1 MSSEGKKGRG
11 KIEKKAH
18 ALLAAAT
25 VLGCVLY
32 LVWPHAG
39 FVFDD
44 PVTILHNRMVQE
56 SPIFS
61 VRENPFRAVVNLTF
75 WLQHRLH
82 RPAFAPMTIAAA
94 RPRITGRGE
103 RLRPFYLDPATGA
116 AVPVTIDRDQGMVY
130 PLPPSWPFH
139 LFNLGLHLLNG
150 WLLFYILRRLRTAD
164 LLAAACAAA
173 FILHP
178 LATEPVNYITAR
190 FALMALAFSLAAA
203 LAHLRADGRG
213 KGELIALGFYILAL
227 FSKETAAG
235 LPLMLFVLDLA
246 RGRVR
251 PLCLAGLGVLAAY
264 AAARSQWLVVLG
276 MRPGEVL
283 DWPLYL
289 LAQQRVFWLYLDKV
303 LLPVRLN
310 FDYFLRSRPGLD
322 AAFAALNLVILTAAS
337 IRLLQILARLRAAP
351 ARPGAEGKRRPEARA
366 FGTVAAPA
374 GAAAIVLL
382 CFIALAPTSS
392 FIPLADLA
400 REDRAYPLLAILIPA
415 AGLGLA
421 RFLAATP
428 RLRRPALITAAA
440 ALCLLAAGTA
450 ARNSAWQTELTLN
463 TAIVRQSPEKP
474 RAVYNYATALKWR
487 GRLDE
492 ALHWYEFTLAL
503 DPAYQDARINADT
516 LRRLRGES
524 ARGQPGRPSPP
535 TPSPW

>member
-190 FALMALAFSLAAA
+190 FALMALTFSLAAT

-213 KGELIALGFYILAL
+213 RAELIALGFFILAL
-227 FSKETAAG
+227 VSKETAAP
-235 LPLMLFVLDLA
+235 LPLMLFLLDLA

-251 PLCLAGLGVLAAY
+251 PLGLAGLIVVAVY
-264 AAARSQWLVVLG
+264 VAARSQWLVVLG
-276 MRPGEVL
+276 AQPELL
-283 DWPLYL
+283 DWPLYV
-289 LAQQRVFWLYLDKV
+289 LAEQRIFWLYLGKV
-303 LLPVRLN
+303 ALPVGLN
-310 FDYFLRSRPGLD
+310 FDYHLLSRPGLD
-322 AAFAALNLVILTAAS
+322 AACAILNLVLLSAAAV
-337 IRLLQILARLRAAP
+337 RLLQTLTR
-351 ARPGAEGKRRPEARA
+351 
-366 FGTVAAPA
+366 
-374 GAAAIVLL
+374 
-382 CFIALAPTSS
+382 
-392 FIPLADLA
+392 LA
-400 REDRAYPLLAILIPA
+400 REDRVYPLLAILIPA

-421 RFLAATP
+421 RLLAGAP
-428 RLRRPALITAAA
+428 RWRRTAIAAAAA

-450 ARNSAWQTELTLN
+450 ARNLVWRTELDLYRDVVT
-463 TAIVRQSPEKP
+463 QSPENP
-474 RAVYNYATALKWR
+474 RATYNYATSLKWR

-492 ALHWYEFTLAL
+492 ALRWYGRTLEL
-503 DPAYQDARINADT
+503 DPAYRDARINVDA
-516 LRRLRGES
+516 LLRLR
-524 ARGQPGRPSPP
+524 
-535 TPSPW
+535 TPASTP